1 MQKVITGN
9 VMRAL
14 QRLKDKP
21 ADASFFVEEEFIP
34 QVLKLINTTAEP
46 ETRVFSLKKEFDSQ
60 YSKIKTAMD
69 SMGAIET
76 KEDLDILKEAQK
88 FLTFILRH
96 EEKLASIEAVKDFK
110 EAVLNVLDEESH
122 ELRDRVI
129 RRLGEPTYS
138 V

>member
-9 VMRAL
+9 VVRAL

-34 QVLKLINTTAEP
+34 EILKLLSRFESKSFN
-46 ETRVFSLKKEFDSQ
+46 LQQEFDSQ
-60 YSKIKTAMD
+60 YSMIKTAMD
-69 SMGAIET
+69 SMTVIET
-76 KEDLDILKEAQK
+76 KEDLDILKEAQR
-88 FLTFILRH
+88 FLNFILKN

-110 EAVLNVLDEESH
+110 EAVLNVLDEEDP

-129 RRLGEPTYS
+129 RKLGEQ
-138 V
+138 